1 MHMLFENVEKKKPKK
16 KKTKNPPGDGATM
29 ELKATEPGNTR
40 ELKCSTRD
48 IKVTHCLSTRA

>member
-1 MHMLFENVEKKKPKK
+1 MLFENVEKKKPKK